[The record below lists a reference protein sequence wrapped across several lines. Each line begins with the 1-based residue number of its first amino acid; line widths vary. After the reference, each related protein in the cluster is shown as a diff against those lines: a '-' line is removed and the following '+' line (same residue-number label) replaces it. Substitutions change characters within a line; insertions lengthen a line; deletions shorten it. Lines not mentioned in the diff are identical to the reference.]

1 MTLKNN
7 NSALPIV
14 LFPCVLPCVLPLL
27 LISLFFVSSLASFTS
42 YAADI
47 ESKATKES
55 IKSNTPLRI
64 AVAANFTPV
73 LKKLLIRFEA
83 TTGIKSQVISGAS
96 GAMYLQLKH
105 GAPFDIFLSAD
116 RRRPEALE
124 QENLIL
130 NNSRKTYAIGQLALY
145 DSLLS
150 QEDFNLTYSPEV
162 ALQKIPKYF
171 AIANPTISPYG
182 KAAQETLQHLQLWGQ
197 YEKRLIKGINISQ
210 TFAQIRSKSVS
221 SGLVSQSQLVLN
233 NLKGLVIPSHFHEPI
248 TQQLVILKNSK
259 NIKKAQQ
266 LSRFLLLPSTQQVII
281 NYGYTTSEVKG

>member
-14 LFPCVLPCVLPLL
+14 LFPCVLPLL

-42 YAADI
+42 YAAGI

-150 QEDFNLTYSPEV
+150 QEDFNFTYSPEL

-171 AIANPTISPYG
+171 AIANPAIAPYG
-182 KAAQETLQHLQLWGQ
+182 KAAQETLQHLQLWEQ

-210 TFAQIRSKSVS
+210 TFAQIRSKSVT

-233 NLKGLVIPSHFHEPI
+233 NLKGLVIPSHFHKPI

-259 NIKKAQQ
+259 NRQKAQQ

-281 NYGYTTSEVKG
+281 NYGYTTAEVKG